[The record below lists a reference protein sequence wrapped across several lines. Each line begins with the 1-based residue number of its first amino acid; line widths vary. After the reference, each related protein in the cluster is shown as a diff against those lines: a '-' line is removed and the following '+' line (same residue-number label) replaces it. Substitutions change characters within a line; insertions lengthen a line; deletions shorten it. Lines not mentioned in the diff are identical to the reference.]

1 MGVTWSQFYPPKPT
15 FTEAEL
21 PPQSDKVFLVTGG
34 YSGMGLELSTML
46 YRAHATVYV
55 AGRTRSRAEEAILKI
70 KSAAPDSR
78 GRIEFLHIKLDNLE
92 SIKAFVDDFKSRES
106 RLHILWNNAG
116 VSLTP
121 AKSVSKQGHEL
132 HLATNCIGPF
142 LLTQLLMPLLERTA
156 ANEAVGS
163 VRVIWTAS
171 QTIDLFAP
179 CGGFDVSQI
188 HKPYIIPFRNYV
200 ASKFGNWCL
209 ATELARRTGSTGVV
223 SLAVNPGWAA
233 TDLVRDH
240 GHIYVWLWILLHEP
254 KMTAYTHLYAG
265 TSNDITMAHNGAYVM
280 PWGRIA
286 HEADLRKDLVR
297 AVKTKEEGGSGTASA
312 FWSFCGAATES
323 YR

>member
-1 MGVTWSQFYPPKPT
+1 MDVTWSQFYPPKPT

-55 AGRTRSRAEEAILKI
+55 AGRTRSRAEEAISKI
-70 KSAAPDSR
+70 QSEVPDSR
-78 GRIEFLHIKLDNLE
+78 GRLEFLHVDLDNLE
-92 SIKAFVDDFKSRES
+92 GIKASVEEFKGRES
-106 RLHILWNNAG
+106 RLHVLWNNAG
-116 VSLTP
+116 ISLSP

-132 HLATNCIGPF
+132 HLATNCLGPF

-156 ANEAVGS
+156 ANEAAAS
-163 VRVIWTAS
+163 VRVIWSAS

-179 CGGFDVSQI
+179 RGGFDVSQL
-188 HKPYIIPFRNYV
+188 HKPSIIPFRNYV
-200 ASKFGNWCL
+200 SSKFGNWCL
-209 ATELARRTGSTGVV
+209 ATELARRSGSTGVV

-240 GHIYVWLWILLHEP
+240 RHIYVWLWPVLHAP
-254 KMTAYTHLYAG
+254 NMTAYTQLYG
-265 TSNDITMAHNGAYVM
+265 GLSTDFTLAHNGAYVM

-286 HEADLRKDLVR
+286 READLRKDLVH
-297 AVKTKEEGGSGTASA
+297 ATKPVEVGGSGTASE
-312 FWSFCGAATES
+312 FWSFCETATEA